1 MPRIPRKRKGKR
13 SYAPVQETA
22 VEDDGKSRT
31 LPTTPPEVN
40 PPQPIIPAVKSGS
53 GASVLNPSDMQKMV
67 MDKIKLLQEQ
77 RDRQRADNFQ
87 NPDYVNKNII
97 TAYEKLERL
106 IVGAQATGEIKKLFL
121 ESSQFGLYL
130 AKKFPRL
137 TRETEIASARLEK
150 FKALCTRLQEERAM
164 MKTKL
169 ADIEGREKTW
179 REKLEGQFKNSIKDI
194 KDQIGKHEGQ
204 NQDIIKHNEKMSEKM
219 EIMRRQNKLLKE
231 AVEMRDKASKTEKKR
246 LIVEFNAASR
256 VRNDLATKVKES
268 MDENKKL
275 ETELLQYR
283 GKYDDIQQALQKSG
297 QTIDKVKEVKDK
309 QLTQNR
315 VLSKRNEEYLR
326 NAQSWKG
333 KIEVATSERDRTE
346 NQVKAMQRLC
356 RSLKEKNRELKTV
369 QPPMKK

>member
-1 MPRIPRKRKGKR
+1 M
-13 SYAPVQETA
+13 
-22 VEDDGKSRT
+22 EDDGKSRT

-40 PPQPIIPAVKSGS
+40 PSQPVIPAVKANG
-53 GASVLNPSDMQKMV
+53 VLNPSDMQKMV

-77 RDRQRADNFQ
+77 RDRQRADDFQ
-87 NPDYVNKNII
+87 NPDYVTKQIL
-97 TAYEKLERL
+97 ASYEKLERL
-106 IVGAQATGEIKKLFL
+106 LAGAKTNGEIKKLLL
-121 ESSQFGLYL
+121 ETSQYGLYL

-137 TRETEIASARLEK
+137 TRETQLASARLEK
-150 FKALCTRLQEERAM
+150 FKALCTRLQEERTM
-164 MKTKL
+164 MRAKL

-231 AVEMRDKASKTEKKR
+231 AVEMRDKASNTEKSR
-246 LIVEFNAASR
+246 LTIEFNRASKIR
-256 VRNDLATKVKES
+256 DDLAQSVKDS

-275 ETELLQYR
+275 ESELLQYR
-283 GKYDDIQQALQKSG
+283 GKYDNIQTALQKSG
-297 QTIDKVKEVKDK
+297 QTIDSVKDEKDK
-309 QLTQNR
+309 QLTVNR

-326 NAQSWKG
+326 NAQSWKD
-333 KIEVATSERDRTE
+333 KIEKATSERDRTE

-356 RSLKEKNRELKTV
+356 RSLKEQNRELKLV
-369 QPPMKK
+369 QHNMKK